1 MDFSV
6 GQHTF
11 DTADINQAV
20 FLEHGYRV
28 HTLMDEER
36 TKKVVLDHFD
46 EGELDGVSFADAR
59 MLVINAVG
67 SYCTTLA
74 EDS

>member
-6 GQHTF
+6 GQNTF

-46 EGELDGVSFADAR
+46 EEELDGLSFTDAR

>member
-1 MDFSV
+1 
-6 GQHTF
+6 
-11 DTADINQAV
+11 
-20 FLEHGYRV
+20 
-28 HTLMDEER
+28 MDEER

>member
-6 GQHTF
+6 GQNTF

>member
-1 MDFSV
+1 MEFSV

-20 FLEHGYRV
+20 FLEHRYRV

-36 TKKVVLDHFD
+36 TKKMVLDHFD
-46 EGELDGVSFADAR
+46 EEELDGLSFTDAR